1 MTAAADPAPDAAR
14 VTFGFI
20 ALLALMSSIMA
31 LSIDAMLPALGDI
44 ARDLNAEGRNARQ
57 DVVTFIFGGLA
68 VSQLVFG
75 PISDAVG
82 RKPAALAGFAI
93 FLAGSALCVLATS
106 FEAMLLGRV
115 LQGLGAGG
123 PRILSLAIIRDRFSG
138 RAMARVVSLMSA
150 IFVLTPMLAP
160 AIGQGI
166 DAIAGWRAIFAFVG
180 ALGLVA
186 ALWMWLGLPESLRPE
201 RRSRLSAK
209 RFVSTLWETL
219 SHPVSLGYSV
229 LAGVTFGTFVAY
241 LTLAQQIFQ
250 EIYGLG
256 DLFPLAFASM
266 AACFGAAT
274 LVNARLVMRFG
285 MRALTRIA
293 ITGVTG
299 AALASVAVSGGVYD
313 GRPPLFVFLAM
324 IGPIFF
330 GVGVMF
336 GNFNALALEPMGH
349 IAGAASSVVASLST
363 LIAMSIG
370 AVVARGYDGS
380 VTLLLAG
387 FSVCGAVGV
396 GVIWATERARRR
408 LEARR

>member
-1 MTAAADPAPDAAR
+1 MTGAEDAAPDAAR

-20 ALLALMSSIMA
+20 ALMALMSSVMA

-44 ARDLNAEGRNARQ
+44 ARDLHAEGQNARQ
-57 DVVTFIFGGLA
+57 DVVTYIFGGLA

-82 RKPAALAGFAI
+82 RKRAALAGFAI
-93 FLAGSALCVLATS
+93 FLIGTALCVLAS
-106 FEAMLLGRV
+106 GFETLLLGRV

-123 PRILSLAIIRDRFSG
+123 PRILSLAIIRDRYAG

-150 IFVLTPMLAP
+150 IFILTPMLAP

-166 DAIAGWRAIFAFVG
+166 DAVAGWRAIFGFVG
-180 ALGLVA
+180 ALGLVG
-186 ALWMWLGLPESLRPE
+186 ALWLLFGQPETLPPE

-209 RFVSTLWETL
+209 RFAATLWETL

-250 EIYGLG
+250 GIYGLG

-274 LVNARLVMRFG
+274 LVNARLVVRYG
-285 MRALTRIA
+285 MRPLTRVA
-293 ITGVTG
+293 IIGVT
-299 AALASVAVSGGVYD
+299 AVALASFAVSGLVFA

-349 IAGAASSVVASLST
+349 IAGAASSVVASLAT
-363 LIAMSIG
+363 FIAMSIG
-370 AVVARGYDGS
+370 GLVASGYDGS
-380 VTLLLAG
+380 ATLLLAG
-387 FSVCGAVGV
+387 FSICGAVGV
-396 GVIWATERARRR
+396 CVIWATERARRR
-408 LEARR
+408 METSR